1 MLEKLSSLIKHT
13 KTIPNSIEK
22 EEQLTLN
29 LIARYSNGN
38 VNLQKGCF
46 ITKQEIIKKEKIIFS
61 HSFI

>member
-1 MLEKLSSLIKHT
+1 MLEKLTSLIKHT
-13 KTIPNSIEK
+13 KTIPNSVK
-22 EEQLTLN
+22 QQEQLVLN

-46 ITKQEIIKKEKIIFS
+46 TTKQEMAKKEKTIFA